1 MPNQQLDEAIANAE
15 LAVDYAAKNAIE
27 IPASLML
34 TVASTRA
41 AFDAGSVS
49 QNDEATFYA
58 AYFELS
64 KKIHPATIGGIRDS
78 SDVFGAE
85 TRAIPWLGQL
95 RKVSAATR
103 AIRNFRYGT
112 AAALVLLLIFQAYW
126 LVGYKTIRVI
136 QEQSRIIKE
145 KPGTDE
151 SAEAQLIHE
160 AQFFLLNMWLSPVPG
175 RSKLE
180 RTLSSKDEAELAYR
194 FSLDPKADEFPR
206 QRNRIRLAVA
216 EHVLSILQIYLLPL
230 LYGLLG
236 AFAYV
241 LRQLTIETRSRVFR
255 VDSVPTYWLRVFLG
269 MLAGLCVGW
278 FLKPDR
284 DETVIGN
291 LTPFAISFLAGYS
304 VDVLFSVM
312 DKLVDTFGSFAKGSK
327 G

>member
-1 MPNQQLDEAIANAE
+1 MPNQQLGAAIANAE

-27 IPASLML
+27 IPPALML

-41 AFDAGSVS
+41 TFETGSVS
-49 QNDEATFYA
+49 QNDEVAFYT
-58 AYFELS
+58 AYFALS
-64 KKIHPATIGGIRDS
+64 KAIHPATIGGIRDS
-78 SDVFGAE
+78 TDLLGSE
-85 TRAIPWLGQL
+85 TRIIPWFGK
-95 RKVSAATR
+95 RRRISAASR

-112 AAALVLLLIFQAYW
+112 AVALTLLLIFQAYW
-126 LVGYKTIRVI
+126 LIGYKTLRVI
-136 QEQSRIIKE
+136 QEQSVIIKE

-151 SAEAQLIHE
+151 SKQAQLIHE
-160 AQFFLLNMWLSPVPG
+160 AQFFLLNMWLSVVPG
-175 RSKLE
+175 RSRLE
-180 RTLSSKDEAELAYR
+180 RTLSSKDEADMAYR
-194 FSLDPKADEFPR
+194 FSLDPKAEEFPE
-206 QRNRIRLAVA
+206 QRNRIRLAVS

-278 FLKPDR
+278 FLKPGHD
-284 DETVIGN
+284 DNAIGN

-304 VDVLFSVM
+304 VDVLFSIM
-312 DKLVDTFGSFAKGSK
+312 DKLVNTFGSFAKDSK